1 MSLLPAQSS
10 ELAARPTA
18 PARQVVGLARY
29 WPVAGLALA
38 AGAVLLRLP
47 YLDVPLSADE
57 GGYATAAYWWAR
69 GDTLYQQITIT
80 RPQGIF
86 VVFRLLDALG
96 LGAVRGIHLAAA
108 LWVVLAA
115 LMLLATAA
123 RVWGHG
129 IGLGAAALFAA
140 AMATPYLEG
149 YSANAE
155 LWMLPPLLGSLYL
168 LLLADE
174 RGLADRR
181 GLGLLAASGALGM
194 VATLLKPSAIVAL
207 PLAALWLL
215 RRWRVERAPWR
226 ALASAEVAL
235 ALGAG
240 AGLLPS
246 VVHGLLTAPDRYL
259 SAVVFY
265 RLGQDSLISDSLA
278 HQFDYLATNSL
289 YILAHLPLLLL
300 APFGF
305 ALAAHRGDRR
315 GRDLLWL
322 WTLTAL
328 GGTALGGNW
337 FLHYYQQLLPPLAVA
352 VALGVRW
359 LWRSPRIAVRIL
371 GQALT
376 ALGII
381 ALAAAIVLAMFQGVD
396 PKTLPEWEPGVS
408 AAAPIAAYLQAHT
421 APAETVYVAYDHA
434 DIYYL
439 SQRRPAARWLHFREL
454 GGTPGALDEQFARLA
469 NPATAPCYIVEAQ
482 SFDRWGFDV
491 TGRLRALVA
500 RDYRLE
506 TTIDGINLYRRIDR

>member
-10 ELAARPTA
+10 ELAARTPAPTR
-18 PARQVVGLARY
+18 PALALARL
-29 WPVAGLALA
+29 WPVAVLALA
-38 AGAVLLRLP
+38 AGTVLLRLP

-57 GGYATAAYWWAR
+57 GGYATAAYWWAQ
-69 GDTLYQQITIT
+69 GDTLYQNITIT

-86 VVFRLLDALG
+86 AIFRLLDALG
-96 LGAVRGIHLAAA
+96 LGAVRSIHVAAA
-108 LWVVLAA
+108 VWVALAA
-115 LMLLATAA
+115 LLLLATAA
-123 RVWGHG
+123 RVWGRG
-129 IGLGAAALFAA
+129 IGLAAAALFAA

-168 LLLADE
+168 LIRADE
-174 RGLADRR
+174 CDFADRR
-181 GLGLLAASGALGM
+181 GWALLAGCGTLGA
-194 VATLLKPSAIVAL
+194 AAILLKPSAIAVL

-215 RRWRVERAPWR
+215 RRWRVERASRR
-226 ALASAEVAL
+226 ALVGAEVAL

-240 AGLLPS
+240 AGLAPAL
-246 VVHGLLTAPDRYL
+246 VHGLLTAPGRYL

-265 RLGQDSLISDSLA
+265 RLGQDSLISDTLA
-278 HQFDYLATNSL
+278 HQLDYLATNSL

-305 ALAAHRGDRR
+305 ALAAHQGDQH

-352 VALGVRW
+352 VALGARW
-359 LWRSPRIAVRIL
+359 LWRSSRIAIRVP
-371 GQALT
+371 GQALL
-376 ALGII
+376 ALGVL
-381 ALAAAIVLAMFQGVD
+381 ALTAAIVPSLLQGVD
-396 PKTLPEWEPGVS
+396 PKALPEWEPGIS

-421 APAETVYVAYDHA
+421 TPVETVYVAYDHA

-454 GGTPGALDEQFARLA
+454 GATPGALDEQINRLA
-469 NPATAPCYIVEAQ
+469 NPATAPRYIVEAQ
-482 SFDRWGFDV
+482 AFDRWGFDSA
-491 TGRLRALVA
+491 GRLREIVA

-506 TTIDGINLYRRIDR
+506 TTIDGINLYRRVDH